1 MKPASL
7 PTLSGLS
14 HDSAIPNSTPI
25 TVKRTTLISSI
36 LPLALAGAMS
46 CATSPAR
53 AAESN
58 PQEEAA
64 ITKTAEAFV
73 EAFQKGDA
81 KAVAAFWTPDGDYV
95 DATGRVLK
103 GRPAIEKDFENL
115 FAENKGLKLRIEVA
129 SLKFPSPDTAV
140 EDGTT
145 GVLAPD
151 GTVPSRARY
160 TNFFTKKDG
169 QWLLA
174 SVREAAYVQPSN
186 YENLRELEWVIGEW
200 VDESPGGELARVSF
214 AWSPDQNFIISTRT
228 VETKDGTLDRG
239 TQWIGWDPVKKEI
252 RSWNFEADG
261 GFGEGAWTKDGDNWI
276 VKTNSVVA
284 DGSKVTATNVVSP
297 IDADTIAV
305 QSKNQTV
312 DGKPIPDTTETKM
325 KRAL

>member
-1 MKPASL
+1 MIKA
-7 PTLSGLS
+7 TLL
-14 HDSAIPNSTPI
+14 
-25 TVKRTTLISSI
+25 SSI
-36 LPLALAGAMS
+36 LPLALV

-64 ITKTAEAFV
+64 IAKTAEAFV

-95 DATGRVLK
+95 DPTGRVLL
-103 GRPAIEKDFENL
+103 GRSAIEKDFEEL

-129 SLKFPSPDTAV
+129 SLKFPTPDTAV

-145 GVLAPD
+145 GVLAPH
-151 GTVPSRARY
+151 GTIPSCARY
-160 TNFFTKKDG
+160 TNFFTKKNG

-174 SVREAAYVQPSN
+174 SVREAAYVPPSN
-186 YENLRELEWVIGEW
+186 HENLRELEWVIGEW
-200 VDESPGGELARVSF
+200 VDEGTGGEQAHVSF
-214 AWSPDQNFIISTRT
+214 AWSPDQNFIVSTRT
-228 VETKDGTLDRG
+228 IETKDGTLDRG
-239 TQWIGWDPVKKEI
+239 TQWIGWDPVNKQI

-276 VKTNSVVA
+276 IKTTSVVA
-284 DGSKVTATNVVSP
+284 EGSKVIATNVVSP
-297 IDADTIAV
+297 IDADTISV

-325 KRAL
+325 KRAM

>member
-1 MKPASL
+1 M
-7 PTLSGLS
+7 
-14 HDSAIPNSTPI
+14 I
-25 TVKRTTLISSI
+25 RTTLLSSI
-36 LPLALAGAMS
+36 LPLALVY
-46 CATSPAR
+46 ATSPAS

-81 KAVAAFWTPDGDYV
+81 KAVAAFWTSDGDYV
-95 DATGRVLK
+95 DPSGRVLL
-103 GRPAIEKDFENL
+103 GRAAIEKDFEKL

-129 SLKFPSPDTAV
+129 SLKFPTPDTAV

-151 GTVPSRARY
+151 GTVPSSARY
-160 TNFFTKKDG
+160 TNFFTKKNG

-174 SVREAAYVQPSN
+174 SVRETVYVPPTN

-200 VDESPGGELARVSF
+200 VDESPGGETARVSF

-276 VKTNSVVA
+276 VKTTSVVA
-284 DGSKVTATNVVSP
+284 DGSKVTATNIVSP
-297 IDADTIAV
+297 IDGDTISV
-305 QSKNQTV
+305 QSKEQTV
-312 DGKPIPDTTETKM
+312 DGKAIPDTAETKM
-325 KRAL
+325 KRAM

>member
-1 MKPASL
+1 M
-7 PTLSGLS
+7 
-14 HDSAIPNSTPI
+14 
-25 TVKRTTLISSI
+25 KRTSLIRSI
-36 LPLALAGAMS
+36 FPLALACTLGS
-46 CATSPAR
+46 GSSPAR
-53 AAESN
+53 AAASD
-58 PQEEAA
+58 PQEAA

-81 KAVAAFWTPDGDYV
+81 KAVAAFWTQDGDYV
-95 DATGRVLK
+95 DLTGRVLN
-103 GRPAIEKDFENL
+103 GRPAIEKDFADL
-115 FAENKGLKLRIEVA
+115 FAKNKGLKLRIEIA
-129 SLKFPSPDTAV
+129 SLKFPTPDTAV

-151 GTVPSRARY
+151 GTVPSSARY
-160 TNFFTKKDG
+160 TNFFTKKNG

-174 SVREAAYVQPSN
+174 SVRETAYVPPTN

-200 VDESPGGELARVSF
+200 VDESPGGETARVSF

-276 VKTNSVVA
+276 VKTTSVVA
-284 DGSKVTATNVVSP
+284 DGSKVSATNIVSP
-297 IDADTIAV
+297 IDGDTISV
-305 QSKNQTV
+305 QSKDQTV
-312 DGKPIPDTTETKM
+312 DGKAIPDTTETKM
-325 KRAL
+325 KRAM

>member
-1 MKPASL
+1 MKRISL
-7 PTLSGLS
+7 
-14 HDSAIPNSTPI
+14 I
-25 TVKRTTLISSI
+25 RSI
-36 LPLALAGAMS
+36 LPLALA
-46 CATSPAR
+46 CALGSGGSTRPAH
-53 AAESN
+53 AESD

-81 KAVAAFWTPDGDYV
+81 KAVAAFWMPDGDYV
-95 DATGRVLK
+95 DPTGCVLK
-103 GRPAIEKDFENL
+103 GRPAIEKDFEDL
-115 FAENKGLKLRIEVA
+115 FAGNKGLKLRIEIA
-129 SLKFPSPDTAV
+129 SLRFPTPDTAV

-151 GTVPSRARY
+151 GSVPSRARY

-186 YENLRELEWVIGEW
+186 NENLRELEWVIGEW
-200 VDESPGGELARVSF
+200 VDENPGGELARVSF
-214 AWSPDQNFIISTRT
+214 AWSPDENFIISTRT

-239 TQWIGWDPVKKEI
+239 TQRIGWDPVNKQI

-261 GFGEGAWTKDGDNWI
+261 GYGEGAWTKDGDNWI
-276 VKTNSVVA
+276 VKTTSVVA

-297 IDADTIAV
+297 IDADTISV
-305 QSKNQTV
+305 QSKEQTV
-312 DGKPIPDTTETKM
+312 DGKAIPDTQKTKM
-325 KRAL
+325 KRAM

>member
-1 MKPASL
+1 M
-7 PTLSGLS
+7 
-14 HDSAIPNSTPI
+14 I
-25 TVKRTTLISSI
+25 RTTLLSSI
-36 LPLALAGAMS
+36 LPLALV
-46 CATSPAR
+46 CATSPAS

-95 DATGRVLK
+95 DATGRVLQ
-103 GRPAIEKDFENL
+103 GRPAIEKDFETL

-129 SLKFPSPDTAV
+129 SLKFPTPDTAV

-160 TNFFTKKDG
+160 TNLFMKKNG

-174 SVREAAYVQPSN
+174 SVREAPYVSPSN
-186 YENLRELEWVIGEW
+186 YENLRELEWVIGDW
-200 VDESPGGELARVSF
+200 LDDNPGGELARVSF

-239 TQWIGWDPVKKEI
+239 TQWIGWDPIKKQI

-261 GFGEGAWTKDGDNWI
+261 GFGEGAWTKDGDNWM
-276 VKTNSVVA
+276 VKTTSVVA
-284 DGSKVTATNVVSP
+284 DGSKVTATNIVSH
-297 IDADTIAV
+297 IDADTISV
-305 QSKNQTV
+305 QSKEQTM
-312 DGKPIPDTTETKM
+312 DGKTIPDTQETKM
-325 KRAL
+325 KRAM